1 MAKHGKKYLEALKLV
16 ELEKLYEPQ
25 EAISLLKKMNYV
37 KFDSTLEVHMKLGV
51 DPRHADQ
58 MVRGVAM
65 LPAGTGKEVKVLV
78 FAQGE
83 KANEAEA
90 AGADFVGLDD
100 LIKQIEADWLGF
112 DVAIATPDVMG
123 KVGRLGKKL
132 GPRGLMPSPKA
143 GTITFDIART
153 VQDVKAGRV
162 EFKVDKTALLHI
174 PAGKMSFSE
183 DALMSNLT
191 SVMDS
196 VMRAKPS
203 GAKGIYVKSVVISS
217 TMSPSLHLD
226 VATATAL
233 SLLLKLRVTR
243 RGLKSPGPRVP
254 GANDRQRQ
262 MNSPWSSVQNRR
274 PFFILEGSFYKPTPS
289 ERRNARCLHRP
300 NQTKSLN

>member
-1 MAKHGKKYLEALKLV
+1 MVQHGKKYLEAAKLID
-16 ELEKLYEPQ
+16 ETKLYEPQ
-25 EAISLLKKMNYV
+25 EALSLLKKMNYV
-37 KFDSTLEVHMKLGV
+37 KFDPTVEVHMKLGV

-83 KANEAEA
+83 KAAEAEA

-100 LIKQIEADWLGF
+100 LIKQIDGDWLGF

-143 GTITFDIART
+143 GTITFDLDKTIRE
-153 VQDVKAGRV
+153 VKAGRV

-174 PAGKMSFSE
+174 PAGKLSFNDDSLLQNISSVI
-183 DALMSNLT
+183 DA
-191 SVMDS
+191 
-196 VMRAKPS
+196 VMRARPTGS
-203 GAKGIYVKSVVISS
+203 KGTYVKSVVLSS
-217 TMSPSLHLD
+217 TMSPSVRLD

-233 SLLLKLRVTR
+233 
-243 RGLKSPGPRVP
+243 
-254 GANDRQRQ
+254 
-262 MNSPWSSVQNRR
+262 
-274 PFFILEGSFYKPTPS
+274 KP
-289 ERRNARCLHRP
+289 
-300 NQTKSLN
+300 

>member
-16 ELEKLYEPQ
+16 DIDKLYEPV

-37 KFDSTLEVHMKLGV
+37 KFDSTLEIHMKLGV

-65 LPAGTGKEVKVLV
+65 LPAGTGKEMKVLV

-83 KANEAEA
+83 KANEATA

-143 GTITFDIART
+143 GTITFDVART

-162 EFKVDKTALLHI
+162 EFKVDRTALLHI

-183 DALMSNLT
+183 DALLSNVT
-191 SVMDS
+191 SVMDA
-196 VMRAKPS
+196 VMRARPS
-203 GAKGIYVKSVVISS
+203 GAKGTYVKSVVISS
-217 TMSPSLHLD
+217 TMSPSIHLD

-233 SLLLKLRVTR
+233 
-243 RGLKSPGPRVP
+243 
-254 GANDRQRQ
+254 
-262 MNSPWSSVQNRR
+262 
-274 PFFILEGSFYKPTPS
+274 KP
-289 ERRNARCLHRP
+289 A
-300 NQTKSLN
+300 

>member
-1 MAKHGKKYLEALKLV
+1 MTKHGKKYLEALKLV
-16 ELEKLYEPQ
+16 EPEKLYEPQ

-37 KFDSTLEVHMKLGV
+37 KFDSTLEIHVKLGV

-65 LPAGTGKEVKVLV
+65 LPAGTGKEMKVLV

-83 KANEAEA
+83 KANEAES

-143 GTITFDIART
+143 GTITFDVART

-183 DALMSNLT
+183 DALLSNVT

-196 VMRAKPS
+196 VMRARPS
-203 GAKGIYVKSVVISS
+203 GAKGTYVKSVVISS
-217 TMSPSLHLD
+217 TMSPSIHLD

-233 SLLLKLRVTR
+233 
-243 RGLKSPGPRVP
+243 
-254 GANDRQRQ
+254 
-262 MNSPWSSVQNRR
+262 
-274 PFFILEGSFYKPTPS
+274 KP
-289 ERRNARCLHRP
+289 A
-300 NQTKSLN
+300 

>member
-1 MAKHGKKYLEALKLV
+1 MPKHGKKYLEAQKLV
-16 ELEKLYEPQ
+16 EDDKLYQPQ
-25 EAISLLKKMNYV
+25 EAVSLLKKISYV
-37 KFDSTLEVHMKLGV
+37 KFDPTVEVHMKLGV

-65 LPAGTGKEVKVLV
+65 LPAGTGKEVKVLL

-100 LIKQIEADWLGF
+100 LIKQIEGGWLDF

-143 GTITFDIART
+143 GTITFDLART
-153 VQDVKAGRV
+153 IQDVKAGRV

-174 PAGKMSFSE
+174 PAGKLSFSE
-183 DALMSNLT
+183 DALMANLT
-191 SVMDS
+191 SVIDA
-196 VMRAKPS
+196 VVRARPS
-203 GAKGIYVKSVVISS
+203 GSKGTYVKSVVLSS
-217 TMSPSLHLD
+217 TMTPSIRLD

-233 SLLLKLRVTR
+233 
-243 RGLKSPGPRVP
+243 
-254 GANDRQRQ
+254 
-262 MNSPWSSVQNRR
+262 
-274 PFFILEGSFYKPTPS
+274 KP
-289 ERRNARCLHRP
+289 
-300 NQTKSLN
+300 

>member
-1 MAKHGKKYLEALKLV
+1 MATKAHGKKYLEATKLIDP
-16 ELEKLYEPQ
+16 EKLYAPQ
-25 EAISLLKKMNYV
+25 EAISLLKKISFT
-37 KFDSTLEVHMKLGV
+37 KFDPTIEVHMKLGV

-83 KANEAEA
+83 KATEAEN

-100 LIKQIEADWLGF
+100 VIKQIEGDWLGF

-123 KVGRLGKKL
+123 RVGRLGKKL

-143 GTITFDIART
+143 GTITFDLTKTIR
-153 VQDVKAGRV
+153 DVKAGRV

-174 PAGKMSFSE
+174 PAGKLSFSDE
-183 DALMSNLT
+183 ALLQNIT
-191 SVMDS
+191 SVINAVS
-196 VMRAKPS
+196 AARPT
-203 GAKGIYVKSVVISS
+203 GAKGTYIKSLVLSS

-233 SLLLKLRVTR
+233 
-243 RGLKSPGPRVP
+243 
-254 GANDRQRQ
+254 
-262 MNSPWSSVQNRR
+262 
-274 PFFILEGSFYKPTPS
+274 
-289 ERRNARCLHRP
+289 RP
-300 NQTKSLN
+300 NA